1 MNKLAEVSD
10 PQLEIFGI
18 DPLWLVI
25 GKVLVI
31 FVVLVLMFLGLQ
43 YKLWFDK
50 GSVPRAHAL
59 EQDLADLK
67 AKNEDAKQKNAVLD
81 ADVRD
86 LEKAGEA
93 IEERARSELG
103 MVKKG
108 ETLIQVKEL
117 QPPTASIPNTTG
129 NAAPVPKK
137 P

>member
-1 MNKLAEVSD
+1 VSATSSLR
-10 PQLEIFGI
+10 PEGFQFSMKGRIIFG
-18 DPLWLVI
+18 
-25 GKVLVI
+25 VLL
-31 FVVLVLMFLGLQ
+31 FMFLGLQ

-59 EQDLADLK
+59 EQDLAELK
-67 AKNEDAKQKNAVLD
+67 AKNEDARQKNAVLE

-117 QPPTASIPNTTG
+117 QPQAASIPNTS
-129 NAAPVPKK
+129 AAQPVAKQP
-137 P
+137 

>member
-1 MNKLAEVSD
+1 MKGRI
-10 PQLEIFGI
+10 IFG
-18 DPLWLVI
+18 
-25 GKVLVI
+25 VL
-31 FVVLVLMFLGLQ
+31 LLMFVGLQ

-67 AKNEDAKQKNAVLD
+67 AKNDDAKKKNAVLD

-108 ETLIQVKEL
+108 ETLIQVKER
-117 QPPTASIPNTTG
+117 PVPAPAASTSG
-129 NAAPVPKK
+129 AEPKK

>member
-1 MNKLAEVSD
+1 METSMM
-10 PQLEIFGI
+10 GR
-18 DPLWLVI
+18 
-25 GKVLVI
+25 VI
-31 FVVLVLMFLGLQ
+31 FAVLVLMFLGLQ

-50 GSVPRAHAL
+50 GSVPRAHTL

-67 AKNEDAKQKNAVLD
+67 AKNENAKQKNAVLD

-117 QPPTASIPNTTG
+117 RPAVSTISDSAASPGAGAPSAPPATRTLKRP
-129 NAAPVPKK
+129 
-137 P
+137 

>member
-1 MNKLAEVSD
+1 MKGRV
-10 PQLEIFGI
+10 IFG
-18 DPLWLVI
+18 
-25 GKVLVI
+25 VL
-31 FVVLVLMFLGLQ
+31 LLMFVGLQ

-59 EQDLADLK
+59 EQDLAEIR
-67 AKNEDAKQKNAVLD
+67 AKNEEAKQKNAVLE

-108 ETLIQVKEL
+108 ETLIQVKER
-117 QPPTASIPNTTG
+117 PVATPASPASSTES
-129 NAAPVPKK
+129 KK

>member
-1 MNKLAEVSD
+1 MKSRI
-10 PQLEIFGI
+10 IFG
-18 DPLWLVI
+18 
-25 GKVLVI
+25 VL
-31 FVVLVLMFLGLQ
+31 LLMFVSLQ

-67 AKNEDAKQKNAVLD
+67 AKNEDAKQKNAVLE

-117 QPPTASIPNTTG
+117 PAPAAPTAPNAG
-129 NAAPVPKK
+129 SDRKSVV
-137 P
+137 

>member
-1 MNKLAEVSD
+1 MSVA
-10 PQLEIFGI
+10 PQRSIGMTGRIIFA
-18 DPLWLVI
+18 
-25 GKVLVI
+25 VLVI
-31 FVVLVLMFLGLQ
+31 MFLGLQ

-59 EQDLADLK
+59 EQDLAELN
-67 AKNEDAKQKNAVLD
+67 AKNNEAKQKNAVLD

-93 IEERARSELG
+93 IEERARNELG

-108 ETLIQVKEL
+108 ETLFQVKEH
-117 QPPTASIPNTTG
+117 PV
-129 NAAPVPKK
+129 APAPAVANPSSSPSQAVSTQK

>member
-1 MNKLAEVSD
+1 MKGRI
-10 PQLEIFGI
+10 IFTA
-18 DPLWLVI
+18 LL
-25 GKVLVI
+25 
-31 FVVLVLMFLGLQ
+31 LMFVGLQ

-50 GSVPRAHAL
+50 GSVPRARAL
-59 EQDLADLK
+59 ELDLADLK
-67 AKNEDAKQKNAVLD
+67 AKNEDAKQKNAVLE

-108 ETLIQVKEL
+108 ETLFQLKEA
-117 QPPTASIPNTTG
+117 QPPAATLPNNSAFPSASPSVNTG
-129 NAAPVPKK
+129 PSAKK

>member
-1 MNKLAEVSD
+1 M
-10 PQLEIFGI
+10 
-18 DPLWLVI
+18 I
-25 GKVLVI
+25 GRAI
-31 FVVLVLMFLGLQ
+31 FVVLVLMFVGLQ

-59 EQDLADLK
+59 EQELSDLK
-67 AKNEDAKQKNAVLD
+67 AKNEDAKQKNAVLE

-93 IEERARSELG
+93 IEERARNELG

-117 QPPTASIPNTTG
+117 APPPAPQPAPAAATTP
-129 NAAPVPKK
+129 APPKK

>member
-1 MNKLAEVSD
+1 M
-10 PQLEIFGI
+10 
-18 DPLWLVI
+18 I
-25 GKVLVI
+25 GRVI
-31 FVVLVLMFLGLQ
+31 FVVLALMFLGLQ

-59 EQDLADLK
+59 EQDLAEIK
-67 AKNEDAKQKNAVLD
+67 AKNEDAKQKNAVLE

-117 QPPTASIPNTTG
+117 QPPAANIPNTS
-129 NAAPVPKK
+129 AAPSNPKK

>member
-1 MNKLAEVSD
+1 M
-10 PQLEIFGI
+10 
-18 DPLWLVI
+18 I
-25 GKVLVI
+25 GRVI
-31 FVVLVLMFLGLQ
+31 FAVLLLMFSGLQ

-50 GSVPRAHAL
+50 GSVPRARAL

-93 IEERARSELG
+93 IEDRARSELG

-117 QPPTASIPNTTG
+117 QPPAATIPNTSTTSG
-129 NAAPVPKK
+129 NSPSIGGSATKK

>member
-1 MNKLAEVSD
+1 MKGRI
-10 PQLEIFGI
+10 IFG
-18 DPLWLVI
+18 
-25 GKVLVI
+25 VL
-31 FVVLVLMFLGLQ
+31 LLMFVGLQ

-67 AKNEDAKQKNAVLD
+67 AKNEDAKQKNAVLE

-117 QPPTASIPNTTG
+117 PAS
-129 NAAPVPKK
+129 AAPPAPNAGSVTPAKK
-137 P
+137 Q

>member
-1 MNKLAEVSD
+1 MKGR
-10 PQLEIFGI
+10 I
-18 DPLWLVI
+18 
-25 GKVLVI
+25 I
-31 FVVLVLMFLGLQ
+31 FVVLLLMFVGLQ

-59 EQDLADLK
+59 EQDLAELK
-67 AKNEDAKQKNAVLD
+67 GKNEGAKQKNAVLE

-108 ETLIQVKEL
+108 ETLIQVKER
-117 QPPTASIPNTTG
+117 PF
-129 NAAPVPKK
+129 AAPVAPASSAEPMK

>member
-1 MNKLAEVSD
+1 M
-10 PQLEIFGI
+10 
-18 DPLWLVI
+18 I
-25 GKVLVI
+25 GRVI
-31 FVVLVLMFLGLQ
+31 FAVLVLMFLGLQ

-59 EQDLADLK
+59 EQDLADIK
-67 AKNEDAKQKNAVLD
+67 SKNEDAKQKNAVLE

-108 ETLIQVKEL
+108 ETLIQVKEMAA
-117 QPPTASIPNTTG
+117 PAVPIPNTTSTPS
-129 NAAPVPKK
+129 NPKK
-137 P
+137 Q

>member
-1 MNKLAEVSD
+1 MK
-10 PQLEIFGI
+10 GR
-18 DPLWLVI
+18 
-25 GKVLVI
+25 VI
-31 FVVLVLMFLGLQ
+31 FTVLALIFLGVQ

-50 GSVPRAHAL
+50 GSIPKAHAL

-67 AKNEDAKQKNAVLD
+67 ATNEQAKQKNAVLE

-108 ETLIQVKEL
+108 ETLIQVKEMR
-117 QPPTASIPNTTG
+117 PAVPTISETSAIPATG
-129 NAAPVPKK
+129 APSATSAPKK

>member
-1 MNKLAEVSD
+1 MKGRI
-10 PQLEIFGI
+10 IFG
-18 DPLWLVI
+18 
-25 GKVLVI
+25 VL
-31 FVVLVLMFLGLQ
+31 LLMFVGLQ

-67 AKNEDAKQKNAVLD
+67 AKNEDAKQKNAVLE

-117 QPPTASIPNTTG
+117 PAPA
-129 NAAPVPKK
+129 AAPAPNAGSVTPSQKQ
-137 P
+137 

>member
-1 MNKLAEVSD
+1 MIGRLIFTVLA
-10 PQLEIFGI
+10 LI
-18 DPLWLVI
+18 
-25 GKVLVI
+25 
-31 FVVLVLMFLGLQ
+31 FLGVQ

-67 AKNEDAKQKNAVLD
+67 AKNEEAKQKNAVLE

-117 QPPTASIPNTTG
+117 RQAVPTISDIPASPATG
-129 NAAPVPKK
+129 APSASSAPSAPRK

>member
-1 MNKLAEVSD
+1 MT
-10 PQLEIFGI
+10 GR
-18 DPLWLVI
+18 
-25 GKVLVI
+25 VI
-31 FVVLVLMFLGLQ
+31 FAVLVLMFLGLQ

-108 ETLIQVKEL
+108 ETLIQLKEL
-117 QPPTASIPNTTG
+117 QPPAPSIPNTSATPGNSPSTG
-129 NAAPVPKK
+129 GSTTKK

>member
-1 MNKLAEVSD
+1 MK
-10 PQLEIFGI
+10 GR
-18 DPLWLVI
+18 
-25 GKVLVI
+25 VI

-50 GSVPRAHAL
+50 GSVPRAHVL
-59 EQDLADLK
+59 EQELSDLK
-67 AKNEDAKQKNAVLD
+67 ARNEDAKQKNAVLE

-117 QPPTASIPNTTG
+117 QPPAATIPNTTATG
-129 NAAPVPKK
+129 TQPVPKK

>member
-1 MNKLAEVSD
+1 MGRIFFAVLA
-10 PQLEIFGI
+10 
-18 DPLWLVI
+18 
-25 GKVLVI
+25 
-31 FVVLVLMFLGLQ
+31 LMFLGLQ

-59 EQDLADLK
+59 ETELGELK
-67 AKNEDAKQKNAVLD
+67 AKNEDAKQKNAVLE

-117 QPPTASIPNTTG
+117 QPAAATIPNTSAVPST
-129 NAAPVPKK
+129 PKK

>member
-1 MNKLAEVSD
+1 MKGRI
-10 PQLEIFGI
+10 IFG
-18 DPLWLVI
+18 
-25 GKVLVI
+25 VL
-31 FVVLVLMFLGLQ
+31 LLMFVGLQ

-67 AKNEDAKQKNAVLD
+67 AKNEDAKQKNAVLE

-117 QPPTASIPNTTG
+117 PAPA
-129 NAAPVPKK
+129 AAPASNAGSVTPAKK
-137 P
+137 Q

>member
-1 MNKLAEVSD
+1 MM
-10 PQLEIFGI
+10 GR
-18 DPLWLVI
+18 
-25 GKVLVI
+25 VI
-31 FVVLVLMFLGLQ
+31 FVVLVLAFLGVQ

-59 EQDLADLK
+59 EQELSELK
-67 AKNEDAKQKNAVLD
+67 SRNEDAKQKNAVLD

-93 IEERARSELG
+93 IEERARNELG

-117 QPPTASIPNTTG
+117 P
-129 NAAPVPKK
+129 APVPASGAPAPQAQKSQ
-137 P
+137 

>member
-1 MNKLAEVSD
+1 VVSLSLHASRD
-10 PQLEIFGI
+10 FGM
-18 DPLWLVI
+18 I
-25 GKVLVI
+25 GRVI
-31 FVVLVLMFLGLQ
+31 FAALVLMFLGLQ

-50 GSVPRAHAL
+50 GSVPRAHSL
-59 EQDLADLK
+59 EQELSELK
-67 AKNEDAKQKNAVLD
+67 TKNEDAKQKNAVLE

-117 QPPTASIPNTTG
+117 PTASPATNG
-129 NAAPVPKK
+129 SPPVPATKQ
-137 P
+137 

>member
-1 MNKLAEVSD
+1 MTGRI
-10 PQLEIFGI
+10 IFA
-18 DPLWLVI
+18 
-25 GKVLVI
+25 
-31 FVVLVLMFLGLQ
+31 VLVLMFVGLQ

-59 EQDLADLK
+59 EQDLNELN
-67 AKNEDAKQKNAVLD
+67 AKNDEAKQKNAVLE

-108 ETLIQVKEL
+108 ETLFQVKER
-117 QPPTASIPNTTG
+117 PVIVAPATANTSTSPSQ
-129 NAAPVPKK
+129 AVTTQK

>member
-1 MNKLAEVSD
+1 MM
-10 PQLEIFGI
+10 GR
-18 DPLWLVI
+18 
-25 GKVLVI
+25 VI
-31 FVVLVLMFLGLQ
+31 FVVLVLMFLGVQ

-67 AKNEDAKQKNAVLD
+67 AKNDEAKQKNAVLD

-117 QPPTASIPNTTG
+117 PSPAVTIPNNSPTAT
-129 NAAPVPKK
+129 KK

>member
-1 MNKLAEVSD
+1 MKGRM
-10 PQLEIFGI
+10 IFG
-18 DPLWLVI
+18 
-25 GKVLVI
+25 VL
-31 FVVLVLMFLGLQ
+31 FLMFVGLQ

-67 AKNEDAKQKNAVLD
+67 AKNEDAKQKNAVLE

-117 QPPTASIPNTTG
+117 LPP
-129 NAAPVPKK
+129 AAPVSPNSGSVTPAKK
-137 P
+137 Q

>member
-1 MNKLAEVSD
+1 MT
-10 PQLEIFGI
+10 GR
-18 DPLWLVI
+18 
-25 GKVLVI
+25 VI
-31 FVVLVLMFLGLQ
+31 FAVLVLMFLGLQ

-59 EQDLADLK
+59 EQDLAELN
-67 AKNEDAKQKNAVLD
+67 AKNEDAKQKNAVLE

-108 ETLIQVKEL
+108 ETLFQVKER
-117 QPPTASIPNTTG
+117 PASATAASAGSSASSQAVTTTQ
-129 NAAPVPKK
+129 K